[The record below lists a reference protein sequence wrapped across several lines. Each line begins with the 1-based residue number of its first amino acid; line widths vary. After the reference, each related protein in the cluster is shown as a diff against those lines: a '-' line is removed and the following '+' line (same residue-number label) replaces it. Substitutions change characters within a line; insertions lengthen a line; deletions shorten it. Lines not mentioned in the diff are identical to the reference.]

1 MTCRVKLSKSIVLD
15 LHSPDIVGD
24 GFRCWISGESGSG
37 KSSAAAL
44 IVAQVIEQGSQVVA
58 LDVHGEYGDLWALG
72 PTRVTRIGYGGQ
84 PVSLDSVPWCMDVLA
99 NNKSLLLDLSHWNS
113 TDPESLDTFMLEFMR
128 GLFTLRQ
135 QRPKWTMVL
144 VEEAQCLP
152 LDTEVLTRVGWTN
165 RANLQVGQEVAA
177 FDLKTEACRF
187 EPIQGIQDRRF
198 DGDMLHW
205 KGKRLDY
212 LATPDHR
219 VVVKKIQR
227 GEGRYHDYD
236 WSFIPA
242 RTVSSNVKIPFG
254 GPFPELAL
262 RKGLPQDPDFFRIL
276 GWVITDG
283 SLHSRRTRSI
293 CLTQSHVTNKL
304 NMKLAAEMTTVLSQ
318 RGVEPK
324 RDRMRVT
331 SRSPQREWY
340 FGVSASKPFLALLEG
355 RNIHRIPRKVLA
367 QASLPQLQAL
377 WSGLMEGD
385 GSAWK
390 GRWRTFHNCMKINLD
405 NDFQELCTLLGK
417 ASTIRP
423 AFTGSIP
430 TGTQVSVYNE
440 RNVHHSIRKRPS
452 KEPFQGP
459 VWDLTIP
466 SGAFIARRKGT
477 VFVTGNCIIPQQQ
490 GPGQA
495 KNVRTFLKMITEGR
509 KYGLQFILTSQRLAL
524 VDINAI
530 AGCNLRLFLR
540 VSEFKDWKIIKK
552 YLPPTLKVDFNET
565 RYGIKNFPSG
575 AAVLLCRWTS
585 DARIQLLP
593 PGHPPRKPLVEL

>member
-128 GLFTLRQ
+128 GLFALRQ

-144 VEEAQCLP
+144 VEEAQ
-152 LDTEVLTRVGWTN
+152 N
-165 RANLQVGQEVAA
+165 
-177 FDLKTEACRF
+177 
-187 EPIQGIQDRRF
+187 
-198 DGDMLHW
+198 
-205 KGKRLDY
+205 
-212 LATPDHR
+212 
-219 VVVKKIQR
+219 
-227 GEGRYHDYD
+227 
-236 WSFIPA
+236 
-242 RTVSSNVKIPFG
+242 
-254 GPFPELAL
+254 
-262 RKGLPQDPDFFRIL
+262 
-276 GWVITDG
+276 
-283 SLHSRRTRSI
+283 
-293 CLTQSHVTNKL
+293 
-304 NMKLAAEMTTVLSQ
+304 
-318 RGVEPK
+318 
-324 RDRMRVT
+324 
-331 SRSPQREWY
+331 
-340 FGVSASKPFLALLEG
+340 
-355 RNIHRIPRKVLA
+355 
-367 QASLPQLQAL
+367 
-377 WSGLMEGD
+377 
-385 GSAWK
+385 
-390 GRWRTFHNCMKINLD
+390 
-405 NDFQELCTLLGK
+405 
-417 ASTIRP
+417 
-423 AFTGSIP
+423 
-430 TGTQVSVYNE
+430 
-440 RNVHHSIRKRPS
+440 
-452 KEPFQGP
+452 
-459 VWDLTIP
+459 
-466 SGAFIARRKGT
+466 
-477 VFVTGNCIIPQQQ
+477 IIPQQQ

-552 YLPPTLKVDFNET
+552 YLPPMLKVDFNET

-593 PGHPPRKPLVEL
+593 PTHPPRKPLVEL